1 MPQPAQ
7 TYKSHRRFYPIFHFF
22 VLPVLTINVVNT
34 IRHVWYRPMRDTW
47 FELLMAITLLTLALT
62 ARAMAIAVQDRVI
75 RLEMQ
80 LKLRALLPAD
90 LQGRIGELT
99 RRQLVA
105 LRFASDDELP
115 SLVGEVL
122 AGKLA
127 DSRAIKQRIKDW
139 QADHLRA

>member
-22 VLPVLTINVVNT
+22 VLPVLTLNVLNT
-34 IRHVWYRPMRDTW
+34 IRHVWSRAARDTW
-47 FELLMAITLLTLALT
+47 FELVMAITLLTLALT

-99 RRQLVA
+99 QRQLVA
-105 LRFASDDELP
+105 LRFAGDDELP

-122 AGKLA
+122 TGRLA
-127 DSRAIKQRIKDW
+127 DQNAIKQRIKDW